1 MASHSS
7 FESLCD
13 STSQWAFVSCGANE
27 PFLTN
32 SLNSDPVEDFRLNAW
47 KKRSLNCH
55 YVVINQLPHNQWT
68 FKFQVSDPNLGMSPE
83 SSGGQCE
90 PCSVTHTSPSL
101 RWLHHRSLT
110 FSSAFAW
117 ATLIQDYLVWGF
129 QGPAKAQWLFSFWI
143 MPHMLKSHWAMMSK
157 KKISFARG
165 RKERHLILTFQA
177 RNGREHETQWTS
189 ETIVNY

>member
-1 MASHSS
+1 MPGNIKSSGIALRAAEKERTGEGYLSLCVAKVRALGSSAVALMASHSS

-27 PFLTN
+27 PSLTN

-47 KKRSLNCH
+47 EKRSLNCH

-90 PCSVTHTSPSL
+90 PYSITHTSPSL
-101 RWLHHRSLT
+101 R
-110 FSSAFAW
+110 
-117 ATLIQDYLVWGF
+117 
-129 QGPAKAQWLFSFWI
+129 
-143 MPHMLKSHWAMMSK
+143 
-157 KKISFARG
+157 
-165 RKERHLILTFQA
+165 
-177 RNGREHETQWTS
+177 
-189 ETIVNY
+189 

>member
-27 PFLTN
+27 PSLTN

-47 KKRSLNCH
+47 EKRSLNCH
-55 YVVINQLPHNQWT
+55 YVFINQLPHNQWT
-68 FKFQVSDPNLGMSPE
+68 FKFQVSDPNLGLSPE

-90 PCSVTHTSPSL
+90 PCSVTHILPESQMITSPVFDLFICFRLSYFDSRLFGLGISRAWEGSVIIFFLDYATYVKKSL
-101 RWLHHRSLT
+101 SN
-110 FSSAFAW
+110 
-117 ATLIQDYLVWGF
+117 DV
-129 QGPAKAQWLFSFWI
+129 
-143 MPHMLKSHWAMMSK
+143 K

-165 RKERHLILTFQA
+165 REERHLILTFQV

>member
-1 MASHSS
+1 M
-7 FESLCD
+7 L
-13 STSQWAFVSCGANE
+13 G
-27 PFLTN
+27 
-32 SLNSDPVEDFRLNAW
+32 

-143 MPHMLKSHWAMMSK
+143 MPHMLKSPEQWCQK
-157 KKISFARG
+157 KKNLICQRKG
-165 RKERHLILTFQA
+165 RTTFDSYVSGQEWTRA
-177 RNGREHETQWTS
+177 WDTVDFRNHC
-189 ETIVNY
+189 